1 MQSKTPTG
9 KNTWG
14 VAALESFRKRL
25 RIRFRVNNQQKSFTL
40 GIADTSE
47 NRVKGESIVRQM
59 HLDMLSG
66 NFDSTLVKYK
76 PVSHLTVVEAIKPK
90 TGLDLAQLWDKYTE
104 FRAKQVSETTLKL
117 NYARVSSH
125 IQKLPTKSLA
135 DAVLIR
141 DSLLEKNS
149 AYTAKRILTQINA
162 CCNWAMRSKL
172 IDLNPFYEM
181 AAEIKL
187 SKTELESL
195 DIDPFSKEE
204 REIIIQAFKEHERYN
219 RYAAF
224 VEFLFL
230 TGCRTS
236 EAVGLKWKHIS
247 PDLSK
252 ITFSETIVNVS
263 SKKIRQGLKTQDKR
277 TFPCNKQLRLF
288 LLSIKPENLE
298 PDSPVFTSIKGQEI
312 NAHTFNAMCWH
323 GCVNKG
329 RRYVGIVQ
337 KLADEGKINHYR
349 PQYQTRHTF
358 ITLCLDAGVEV
369 KDVARWVGNTPE
381 IIYKHYAGNK
391 RDLQVP
397 EIKQSY

>member
-1 MQSKTPTG
+1 MYTKTPTG
-9 KNTWG
+9 KNTRG
-14 VAALESFRKRL
+14 TASLESFRRRL
-25 RIRFRVNNQQKSFTL
+25 RIRFRVNSQQKSFSL
-40 GIADTSE
+40 GIADTPE

-66 NFDSTLVKYK
+66 NFDSTLGKYK
-76 PVSHLTVVEAIKPK
+76 PLSHLTVVEAIKPK
-90 TGLDLAQLWDKYTE
+90 TALDLAQLWDKYTE
-104 FRAKQVSETTLKL
+104 FRSKQVSETTLKL
-117 NYARVSSH
+117 NYARVFSH
-125 IQKLPTKSLA
+125 IQKLPTKSLG

-141 DSLLEKNS
+141 DYLLAKNS

-172 IDLNPFYEM
+172 IDLNPFHEM
-181 AAEIKL
+181 VAEIKL

-195 DIDPFSKEE
+195 DIDPFSKKE
-204 REIIIQAFKEHERYN
+204 RETIIQAFKEHDSYS
-219 RYAAF
+219 RYASF

-247 PDLSK
+247 PDCSK
-252 ITFSETIVNVS
+252 ITFCETIVNVS
-263 SKKIRQGLKTQDKR
+263 SKKIRKGLKTQDKR
-277 TFPCNKQLRLF
+277 TFPCNRQLRSF
-288 LLSIKPENLE
+288 LLSIKPENVE
-298 PDSPVFTSIKGQEI
+298 PDSPVFTSIKGLEI

-323 GCVNKG
+323 GCENKG

-337 KLADEGKINHYR
+337 KLADEGKIDHYR

-358 ITLCLDAGVEV
+358 ITLCLDAGIEV

-381 IIYKHYAGNK
+381 IIYKHYAGNR

-397 EIKQSY
+397 EL